1 MENPNIML
9 RDTAQYVQFIKL
21 METMTTH
28 CFHLPSTP
36 QQTYMTIL
44 TLTIPGVH
52 KDVPRHYVKKTFSKL
67 NMGDI
72 VSIVE
77 KPLRN
82 EKTRKCVVVRTKV
95 NPHTENGNRF
105 SSMTHGDCL
114 NVVHTPRE
122 PFWKVF
128 KMS

>member
-1 MENPNIML
+1 MTLSIPS
-9 RDTAQYVQFIKL
+9 VQ
-21 METMTTH
+21 
-28 CFHLPSTP
+28 
-36 QQTYMTIL
+36 
-44 TLTIPGVH
+44 

-67 NMGDI
+67 NMGN
-72 VSIVE
+72 VLSIVE

-82 EKTRKCVVVRTKV
+82 EKTRKRVVVRTEV
-95 NPHTENGNRF
+95 NPQTENGSRF
-105 SSMTHGDCL
+105 NLMTHGDFL

>member
-1 MENPNIML
+1 
-9 RDTAQYVQFIKL
+9 
-21 METMTTH
+21 
-28 CFHLPSTP
+28 
-36 QQTYMTIL
+36 MTIM
-44 TLTIPGVH
+44 TFSIPGVQ
-52 KDVPRHYVKKTFSKL
+52 KDVPRHYVKQTFSKL
-67 NMGDI
+67 NMGNI
-72 VSIVE
+72 LSIVE

-82 EKTRKCVVVRTKV
+82 EKTRKRVVVRTEV

-105 SSMTHGDCL
+105 SAMTHGDCL

>member
-1 MENPNIML
+1 
-9 RDTAQYVQFIKL
+9 
-21 METMTTH
+21 
-28 CFHLPSTP
+28 
-36 QQTYMTIL
+36 MTIL
-44 TLTIPGVH
+44 TLTIPL
-52 KDVPRHYVKKTFSKL
+52 DVSRHYVKKTFSKL

-82 EKTRKCVVVRTKV
+82 EKTRKRVVVRTKV
-95 NPHTENGNRF
+95 NPYTENGNRF
-105 SSMTHGDCL
+105 STMTHGDCL

>member
-1 MENPNIML
+1 MH
-9 RDTAQYVQFIKL
+9 DTAQCIYKIDGNNVNTLFSSRNTKQKAN
-21 METMTTH
+21 
-28 CFHLPSTP
+28 
-36 QQTYMTIL
+36 MTIM
-44 TLTIPGVH
+44 TFSISSVQ
-52 KDVPRHYVKKTFSKL
+52 KDVSRHYVKQTFSKL
-67 NMGDI
+67 NMGNI
-72 VSIVE
+72 LSIVE

-82 EKTRKCVVVRTKV
+82 EKTRKRVVVRTEI

-128 KMS
+128 KTS

>member
-1 MENPNIML
+1 
-9 RDTAQYVQFIKL
+9 
-21 METMTTH
+21 
-28 CFHLPSTP
+28 
-36 QQTYMTIL
+36 MTIM
-44 TLTIPGVH
+44 TFSIPGVQ
-52 KDVPRHYVKKTFSKL
+52 KDVPRNYVKRTFSKL
-67 NMGDI
+67 NMGNI
-72 VSIVE
+72 LSIVE

-82 EKTRKCVVVRTKV
+82 EKSRKRVVVRTEI

-105 SSMTHGDCL
+105 STMTHGDCL